1 MVDLVPKFFLTP
13 KRPEIIFIADRSRS
27 MGRHILMLK
36 SALKVFLKSLPLLWL
51 HPFFTLPLLFLFLK
65 NKVYL
70 LMSPESAQ
78 KTPKSVVLRGKSL
91 QGPLELE
98 IPVQKLFE
106 QSKKLHQV
114 AAKKAI
120 QELRGKRGWLL
131 GVKDEKT
138 LRLRTAILAALTRW
152 SNKKPSAWA
161 CSAKSARNSALSL
174 L

>member
-13 KRPEIIFIADRSRS
+13 KRPEIIFIADRSGS
-27 MGRHILMLK
+27 IGRHILMLK
-36 SALKVFLKSLPLLWL
+36 SALKVFLKSLPLLRL

-106 QSKKLHQV
+106 QGKKLQV
-114 AAKKAI
+114 TAKKAI
-120 QELRGKRGWLL
+120 QELGGKRGWLL
-131 GVKDEKT
+131 GAKDEK
-138 LRLRTAILAALTRW
+138 
-152 SNKKPSAWA
+152 
-161 CSAKSARNSALSL
+161 KSA
-174 L
+174 

>member
-13 KRPEIIFIADRSRS
+13 KRPEIIFIADRSRI

-36 SALKVFLKSLPLLWL
+36 SALKVFLKSLPLLRL

-65 NKVYL
+65 SKVYL

-106 QSKKLHQV
+106 QGKELHQV
-114 AAKKAI
+114 VAKKAI
-120 QELRGKRGWLL
+120 QELGGKRG
-131 GVKDEKT
+131 
-138 LRLRTAILAALTRW
+138 
-152 SNKKPSAWA
+152 
-161 CSAKSARNSALSL
+161 
-174 L
+174 